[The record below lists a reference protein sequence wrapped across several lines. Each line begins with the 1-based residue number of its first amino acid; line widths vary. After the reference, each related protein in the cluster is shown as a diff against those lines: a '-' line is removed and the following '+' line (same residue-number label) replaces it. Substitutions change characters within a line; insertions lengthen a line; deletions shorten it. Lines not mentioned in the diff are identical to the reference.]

1 MTEKVSDILIQLYN
15 FSVQRHYNALMP
27 RKKLSNVLIDD
38 SLAVLRMIKVI
49 FNQAVFTDEALVF
62 SAKFRGDLFGMAVAK
77 YHW

>member
-1 MTEKVSDILIQLYN
+1 MTEKVSDILIQLNN
-15 FSVQRHYNALMP
+15 FSIQRHYNALMSG
-27 RKKLSNVLIDD
+27 KKLSNVLIND

-49 FNQAVFTDEALVF
+49 FNKAVFADQALVL